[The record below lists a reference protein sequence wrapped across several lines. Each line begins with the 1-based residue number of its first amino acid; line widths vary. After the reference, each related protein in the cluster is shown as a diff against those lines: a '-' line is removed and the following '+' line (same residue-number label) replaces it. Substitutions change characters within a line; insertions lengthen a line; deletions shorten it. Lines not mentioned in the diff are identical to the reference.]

1 MYSATILVPEDY
13 ATIQGAIDYSVD
25 GDTVIVSP
33 GEYEENLNFNGKNII
48 LSSEFIFNQDDYYI
62 ENTIIGTQTYNGDGQ
77 IVQLI
82 YDGTATQVTNLVIPG
97 MHGET
102 LDINYYSCP

>member
-1 MYSATILVPEDY
+1 M
-13 ATIQGAIDYSVD
+13 
-25 GDTVIVSP
+25 
-33 GEYEENLNFNGKNII
+33 NGTSIPA
-48 LSSEFIFNQDDYYI
+48 
-62 ENTIIGTQTYNGDGQ
+62 GCGQ

-102 LDINYYSCP
+102 LDINYYNCP